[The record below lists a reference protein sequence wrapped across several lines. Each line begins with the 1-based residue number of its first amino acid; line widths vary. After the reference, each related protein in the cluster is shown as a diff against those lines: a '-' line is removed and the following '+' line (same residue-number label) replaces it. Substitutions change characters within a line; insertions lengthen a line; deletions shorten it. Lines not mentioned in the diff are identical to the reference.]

1 MKGSSQGPKD
11 KVLHASNYGVSGNE
25 YITCGEKHALVWK
38 LAHDTPKSEAIKLG
52 GDKNKIYLCAQ
63 RMGEVGVLATA
74 EGDLMVIKGIEV
86 GTKKNEA
93 HGKNSINALW
103 GNEKG
108 DVLISGGKDGIIK
121 VWGLGKELTCYS
133 FFNINTVDPKN
144 PNPIRALHCNTN
156 NNKIIIGTQR

>member
-11 KVLHASNYGVSGNE
+11 KVLHASNYGASGNE

-38 LAHDTPKSEAIKLG
+38 LANDTPKSEAIKLG

-63 RMGEVGVLATA
+63 RMGEVGILATA
-74 EGDLMVIKGIEV
+74 EGDLMIIKGIEV
-86 GTKKNEA
+86 GAKKSEA

-108 DVLISGGKDGIIK
+108 DVLISGGKDGVIK
-121 VWGLGKELTCYS
+121 VWGLGIILSFASSSLSSSSSSSSLLLTSS
-133 FFNINTVDPKN
+133 FRQ
-144 PNPIRALHCNTN
+144 RANMLLLLQH
-156 NNKIIIGTQR
+156 